1 MKNTLKRWLDKG
13 DGKKILLLRHGEVQN
28 DGNNAKRFIG
38 QIDLP
43 LSDKG
48 RGQAKY
54 WWEQLS
60 DVPLAQIISS
70 DLSRSMETASIIAGH
85 RSLDVEP
92 QAGLR
97 EIQLGRWDG
106 LTFCQ
111 VRERWPDAF
120 RQRGMQIA
128 DFRPPGGESF
138 LDLQQ
143 RVVPVFEKAV
153 DNAGRN
159 ILIVAHAG
167 VNRMILCHLLDIP
180 PGNLFRLSQDWGAM
194 NLIERQAPNGFRIQ
208 SINLLPG

>member
-1 MKNTLKRWLDKG
+1 
-13 DGKKILLLRHGEVQN
+13 
-28 DGNNAKRFIG
+28 
-38 QIDLP
+38 
-43 LSDKG
+43 
-48 RGQAKY
+48 
-54 WWEQLS
+54 
-60 DVPLAQIISS
+60 
-70 DLSRSMETASIIAGH
+70 
-85 RSLDVEP
+85 
-92 QAGLR
+92 
-97 EIQLGRWDG
+97 
-106 LTFCQ
+106 
-111 VRERWPDAF
+111 
-120 RQRGMQIA
+120 MQIA